1 MGRKKKEVY
10 SYKETNFLYGDKD
23 YDLSKYGSKAVL
35 WAVQKNTIDDK
46 DIDQWNYDQWFE
58 DLISCSKTE
67 DEAVASVVKHL
78 SHPKGKPR
86 EEVEKEVREQ
96 WRRTVGVKH
105 D

>member
-10 SYKETNFLYGDKD
+10 SYEETNFLYGSKS
-23 YDLSKYGSKAVL
+23 YDLIKHGRKVIL
-35 WAVQKNTIDDK
+35 QNIIDNE
-46 DIDQWNYDQWFE
+46 DIEQWNYDQWFE

-86 EEVEKEVREQ
+86 DEIEKEVREQ
-96 WRRTVGVKH
+96 FRKTVGVNH
-105 D
+105 E

>member
-10 SYKETNFLYGDKD
+10 SYKETNFLYGSKS
-23 YDLSKYGSKAVL
+23 YDLSKHGSKVIL
-35 WAVQKNTIDDK
+35 QNIIDDE

-58 DLISCSKTE
+58 DLINCSKTE

-96 WRRTVGVKH
+96 FRRTVGVKH
-105 D
+105 E